1 MVSASGS
8 SVTYAVMELGG
19 SLNSRYNAI
28 LADGASQN
36 AWPLTGYTYFI
47 IRTNTHLG
55 TCAERKASMDFLYNF
70 YYSYAVTEIALTL
83 DYATLPGFIRNIVVS
98 KLVNS
103 AKCSTGEYALA
114 QYMQRALS
122 VVTTTAIS
130 GALSTY
136 LSAYYTIDSF
146 TLWNLTTIDNSDDV
160 WRMFSVQPGNVVAA
174 FTMFPS
180 RATKLARYGSTS
192 GYPVLTSAFAHV
204 AVVPL
209 YHLDTFTAHA
219 TATLRV
225 TAEILAGIY
234 TGKIQYWNDTLIQ
247 LANSANKPY
256 LPNKR
261 IVVVARGDS
270 TDTNQIFSR
279 YLAAVSPA
287 FASAYGITAGLDG
300 KRQLSY
306 SSVLPSQYLKLAY
319 DNVHVDS
326 FTTFYDGSFGYYLQ
340 TSPPIATVAQYCSDR
355 MCSSV
360 ISPTLVGSLDVCED
374 DPHTLVTNGAGMIS
388 YDLMFSNASG
398 CYPLVGT
405 VDYSVGLLNN
415 APTCS
420 LGERGVA
427 HQSVKF
433 GAYLFNG
440 SALVRP
446 LTYLSIDGTPAS
458 LRYNTQQALCEV
470 SCSNSIY
477 LGFEYCGYRDCTW
490 ADEDYIQVVSTCHAS
505 TEQRTVTYVLTPGN
519 KCITNSSRSPKT
531 SLRIDCDHIPTRSL
545 SGIFCYAMAAIGVT
559 FALGIVIA
567 VRIVQADQIFKQRV
581 PMFLYVF
588 ILGAVLT
595 NLTII
600 LYVGENTDTN
610 CLGRPWL
617 FNIALSVMYGPL
629 IMKLFAVAKIVHST
643 KAKKSVLSEN
653 KILIEGLLLI
663 LGDFII
669 LVAWT
674 GAETPKSETI
684 SNKYGGVLANIQDR
698 RCTTGAVSQYVMVAY
713 KMLVL
718 GAGMFKAIST
728 WHVTADISEA
738 KQFSVAIAVGGVAYM
753 MIVFVTISISN
764 APLLTSVAIFLSGTI
779 TVALVMLPRLRRKK
793 SVTRQV
799 HGNSESGRSQSVVSR
814 VSGSRKLSS
823 FFGDMPQVDE
833 AEGEE
838 EEPPSSSVTYNAKR
852 IPG

>member
-1 MVSASGS
+1 MALSWDSG
-8 SVTYAVMELGG
+8 
-19 SLNSRYNAI
+19 
-28 LADGASQN
+28 
-36 AWPLTGYTYFI
+36 
-47 IRTNTHLG
+47 
-55 TCAERKASMDFLYNF
+55 
-70 YYSYAVTEIALTL
+70 
-83 DYATLPGFIRNIVVS
+83 TLPGIIRDVVVS
-98 KLVNS
+98 KLVNA
-103 AKCSTGEYALA
+103 AKCSNGEYALA
-114 QYMQRALS
+114 EYMQTALS
-122 VVTTTAIS
+122 IASTAAIS
-130 GALSTY
+130 GPLSSY
-136 LSAYYTIDSF
+136 LSVYYAVDSL
-146 TLWNLTTIDNSDDV
+146 TLWNLTTIDDSDDV

-247 LANSANKPY
+247 LANSANKQY
-256 LPNKR
+256 LPYKR
-261 IVVVARGDS
+261 VVVVARGDS

-287 FASAYGITAGLDG
+287 FASAYGITASEDG

-306 SSVLPSQYLKLAY
+306 SSVLTSQYLKLAY
-319 DNVHVDS
+319 DNWNMDS
-326 FTTFYDGSFGYYLQ
+326 YTTFYDGTVGYYLQ

-360 ISPTLVGSLDVCED
+360 ISPTLVGSIDVCED

-405 VDYSVGLLNN
+405 VDYSVGVLNN

-446 LTYLSIDGTPAS
+446 LTSLSIDGTPAS

-470 SCSNSIY
+470 SCSKSLY
-477 LGFEYCGYRDCTW
+477 LGFEYCGYRNCTW
-490 ADEDYIQVVSTCHAS
+490 ADEDYIQVVSTCHPA
-505 TEQRTVTYVLTPGN
+505 TEQRTVSYLLTPGN
-519 KCITNSSRSPKT
+519 KCVATSSRSPK
-531 SLRIDCDHIPTRSL
+531 SPLYISCDHIPTRSL
-545 SGIFCYAMAAIGVT
+545 SGILCYAMAAIGVS
-559 FALGIVIA
+559 FAIGTVIA
-567 VRIVQADQIFKQRV
+567 VKCFQADQIFKQRV

-588 ILGAVLT
+588 ILGAVMT

-600 LYVGENTDTN
+600 LYVGENTDAN

-617 FNIALSVMYGPL
+617 YNIALSVMYGPL

-643 KAKKSVLSEN
+643 KAKKSKISEN

-698 RCTTGAVSQYVMVAY
+698 RCTNGSVAQYVMAAY

-718 GAGMFKAIST
+718 GAGMFKAITT

-738 KQFSVAIAVGGVAYM
+738 KQFSFAIAVGGVAYM
-753 MIVFVTISISN
+753 MIVFVTISLPNI
-764 APLLTSVAIFLSGTI
+764 PLLTAVAIFLSGTL

-799 HGNSESGRSQSVVSR
+799 HGNSESGRSQS
-814 VSGSRKLSS
+814 G
-823 FFGDMPQVDE
+823 
-833 AEGEE
+833 
-838 EEPPSSSVTYNAKR
+838 
-852 IPG
+852 